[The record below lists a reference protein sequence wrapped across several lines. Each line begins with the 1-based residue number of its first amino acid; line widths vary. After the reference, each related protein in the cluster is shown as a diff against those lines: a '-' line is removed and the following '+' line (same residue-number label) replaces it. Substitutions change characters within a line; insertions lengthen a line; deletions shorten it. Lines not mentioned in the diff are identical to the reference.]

1 MMLLMKEC
9 LHRLVIEPSVANVPS
24 LEVFGRIYDEGEA
37 GMEFDSP
44 HLPTNAE
51 NMRSYSYH
59 YKTILI
65 ASSPGPL
72 LFAKRKRCFQ
82 DAARKNVMIEL

>member
-1 MMLLMKEC
+1 MPY
-9 LHRLVIEPSVANVPS
+9 RLVIEPSVANVPS

-65 ASSPGPL
+65 ASSPSFSQKEKDVFKMQL
-72 LFAKRKRCFQ
+72 EK
-82 DAARKNVMIEL
+82 M